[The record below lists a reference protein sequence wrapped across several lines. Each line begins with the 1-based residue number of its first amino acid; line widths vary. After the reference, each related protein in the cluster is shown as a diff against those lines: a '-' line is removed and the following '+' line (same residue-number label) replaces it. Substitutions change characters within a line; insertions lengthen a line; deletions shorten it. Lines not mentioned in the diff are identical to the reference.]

1 MRFLLRLL
9 INAAALWIATRI
21 VPGVS
26 HAGSGINLL
35 AVSLVFG
42 LLNALLR
49 PLLTLLS
56 CPLLILTLGLFTLV
70 INAIILWLT
79 SAVSASFGIG
89 FHVEGFGAAFIGALV
104 VSVVSI
110 PCPSSSRTRP
120 GLGPDRQ
127 RRRAKASDQPPG
139 AGGGAAKRWAIELA

>member
-1 MRFLLRLL
+1 VRFLLRLL

-26 HAGSGINLL
+26 HTGSGVNLL
-35 AVSLVFG
+35 LVALVFG

-49 PLLTLLS
+49 PILTLLS

-70 INAIILWLT
+70 INAVILWVT
-79 SAVSASFGIG
+79 SAISESFGIG
-89 FHVEGFGAAFIGALV
+89 FHVEGFGAAFLGALV

-110 PCPSSSRTRP
+110 LLSIFVPDPSRKT
-120 GLGPDRQ
+120 
-127 RRRAKASDQPPG
+127 
-139 AGGGAAKRWAIELA
+139 